1 MNSQAAVPKQNTHQQ
16 QQQRNTRPN
25 KRKGSESSVPDE
37 EKMKEEK
44 YDYITRGGRTFFFS
58 FFMGMRT
65 NKNTFKI
72 YLFNINIK
80 KLFFKSY
87 RKS

>member
-65 NKNTFKI
+65 KIRLKYTYLILILKN
-72 YLFNINIK
+72 
-80 KLFFKSY
+80 FF
-87 RKS
+87 